1 MKLVRQILI
10 ILTLVFAANSDLLAQ
25 RKKEKNKV
33 TPESGAEKEA
43 SAKAEKQAQYKSR
56 KDHHLE
62 VQDKATRKRMKKTKK
77 KAERHSW
84 GKDVPWYKRWFR
96 KDNFH

>member
-1 MKLVRQILI
+1 MRYLRYILMFTLL
-10 ILTLVFAANSDLLAQ
+10 LTFGGNIHAQ

-33 TPESGAEKEA
+33 TPESGAQKEA
-43 SAKAEKQAQYKSR
+43 QAMEQKRAEYNSR
-56 KDHHLE
+56 KDHHME
-62 VQDKATRKRMKKTKK
+62 SQDKATRKRMKKNLK

-96 KDNFH
+96 KDKFK